1 MKPSYIIL
9 TETGERFDLNQANE
23 FNPNEYEWHQG
34 DNWVNSVGLYIEVN
48 DLTESYCYRPD
59 FDERFDDPED
69 GPTTATTLAFK
80 AYDETG
86 HLVCEDEGGCG
97 IWL

>member
-23 FNPNEYEWHQG
+23 FNPNEFDVSYEFQDYFMGFYFTSLHP
-34 DNWVNSVGLYIEVN
+34 E
-48 DLTESYCYRPD
+48 ESYCYSPD
-59 FDERFDDPED
+59 VDDPEEE
-69 GPTTATTLAFK
+69 PVTATTIGFK
-80 AYDETG
+80 AYDAAG
-86 HLVCEDEGGCG
+86 HLICEDEGGNG

>member
-9 TETGERFDLNQANE
+9 TETGERLDLNQANE
-23 FNPNEYEWHQG
+23 FNPNEYDLSYEFQDRKIG
-34 DNWVNSVGLYIEVN
+34 FYFTSLYPN
-48 DLTESYCYRPD
+48 ESYCYTPD
-59 FDERFDDPED
+59 YDGEDEPI
-69 GPTTATTLAFK
+69 TATTLAFK